1 MDARAR
7 IAQLENLMRDTP
19 GNAKAWVQA
28 RPLRTRT
35 TAVWVLAVA
44 GDHWNVF
51 AYASAMIT
59 DQGWK
64 LLAYMPQSGQKI
76 VVHLIR
82 RAEEP
87 NQ

>member
-1 MDARAR
+1 VDARAR
-7 IAQLENLMRDTP
+7 IAQLETLMRDTP
-19 GNAKAWVQA
+19 GNAKAWVHA

-35 TAVWVLAVA
+35 PLVWVLAVA
-44 GDHWNVF
+44 GDQWDVF
-51 AYASAMIT
+51 AYASHQL

-76 VVHLIR
+76 VVQLIR
-82 RAEEP
+82 RAQEP